1 MEVYARKY
9 ESLFSYESMID
20 DALTNVKT
28 LIIHQDNE
36 LDLSHYGFTVK
47 EAIENYEKEM
57 SEHH

>member
-1 MEVYARKY
+1 
-9 ESLFSYESMID
+9 MID